1 MSLKKS
7 IKKVL
12 AQLTCKISKRLY
24 INLSYLHNRGK
35 LPNIKHPT
43 DLSEIIYNEI
53 LSGEIN
59 KYTPY
64 VDKLKVRE
72 FIEEWGYSDILP
84 KVYGIYNKFEDIDF
98 SILPE
103 KFAIKTNHGCG
114 GHCFCIDKST
124 FDIETARTTIEKTMN
139 TVFGTTETQYHTIK
153 PKIYC
158 EEFIEDKIGQLPT
171 DYKFMCCDGI
181 VKCILIVSERNNDDY
196 KLYAYSVDWEP
207 LDYIRGK
214 HIGTD
219 GVEKPVNFDRMLE
232 ISKDIAKKFPHVRVD
247 LYDSGDRIYF
257 GELTFTPQGGIMSYF
272 TNEALVKLGHFNN

>member
-1 MSLKKS
+1 MFKKA
-7 IKKVL
+7 L
-12 AQLTCKISKRLY
+12 ARLTCKISKRLY

-35 LPNIKHPT
+35 FPNIKHPQ
-43 DLSEIIYNEI
+43 DLSEIIYNEM

-72 FIEEWGYSDILP
+72 YIAQWGYSDILP
-84 KVYGIYNKFEDIDF
+84 KIYGVYNNFDEIDF

-103 KFAIKTNHGCG
+103 KFAIKTNHGSG
-114 GHCFCIDKST
+114 GHCFCKNKSIFDK
-124 FDIETARTTIEKTMN
+124 DAARVTIEKTMN
-139 TVFGTTETQYHTIK
+139 TVFGTTETQYHTIA

-158 EEFIEDKIGQLPT
+158 EEFIEDNTGQLPT

-181 VKCILIVSERNNDDY
+181 VKCVLIISERKDDDY
-196 KLYAYSVDWEP
+196 KAYTYSVDWKP
-207 LDYIRGK
+207 VDYIRGK
-214 HIGTD
+214 HKGID
-219 GVEKPVNFDRMLE
+219 IIEKPKNYDRMLE
-232 ISKDIAKKFPHVRVD
+232 ISQDLAKKFPHVRVD

-272 TNEALVKLGHFNN
+272 TNEALAKLGHSNK